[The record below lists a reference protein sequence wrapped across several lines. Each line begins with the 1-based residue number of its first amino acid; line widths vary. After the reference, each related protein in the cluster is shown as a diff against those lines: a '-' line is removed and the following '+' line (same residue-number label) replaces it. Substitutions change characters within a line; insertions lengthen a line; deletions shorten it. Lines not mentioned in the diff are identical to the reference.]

1 MNIWQDLVKTAVVGT
16 QRQQMKN
23 FSQENQLGEVL
34 SRLDSNDKEGSLLS
48 AAGAIYLYQ
57 KAGKLAAIDNK
68 KTLETCDLDDL
79 PYCSQLSEQHLG
91 MILSGGDSRA
101 LPEWLK
107 LLAEAKKVISPK
119 YLPELLA
126 LGKRNNHLRKDILP
140 VLGKRG
146 FWLAAQN
153 PEWNYAVGED
163 ADQIWKNGSLEAR
176 IKLLKELR
184 QSEPEK
190 GRSTHQRC
198 GRSQL
203 QNIWSKERAQ
213 ERASLLEVLEVA
225 LSVDDEPF
233 LEDALEDRSKQVRD
247 VAARLLAQIPESK
260 LVQRMIERVRPLLSL
275 NNKGIEVVL
284 PQKCTLEMTQDGI
297 DESKYIPSLGEKA
310 SLLLQMLSCVP
321 PSIWSDDWKKT
332 PDELLKIIENSKW
345 KKLLLEA
352 WATATVKSKD
362 IVWAE
367 ALLKSSVSLYK
378 NLNHIDNSIVN
389 FIRILP
395 SSQVETLTLEALQQS
410 SNTPPFNS
418 TSPAFPLLIHTPHIW
433 NEEISRAVI
442 SSIKGCIENNNQVN
456 DWQVGS
462 ALGRFSLKIAPSIY
476 HEAAEIL
483 KFEESEN
490 THKPIIDAID
500 KFLTKLQFRYEMKEA
515 LFIM

>member
-16 QRQQMKN
+16 QRQQLKN

-57 KAGKLAAIDNK
+57 KAGKLAAIDRK

-79 PYCSQLSEQHLG
+79 PYCSQVSEQHLG
-91 MILSGGDSRA
+91 MMLSGEYEA
-101 LPEWLK
+101 FLPEWLK
-107 LLAEAKKVISPK
+107 LLAESKKVVSAK
-119 YLPELLA
+119 YLPEILK
-126 LGKRNNHLRKDILP
+126 LGIRQHHWRKDILP

-184 QSEPEK
+184 KSEPEK
-190 GRSTHQRC
+190 GL
-198 GRSQL
+198 SQL

-213 ERASLLEVLEVA
+213 ERSSLLEVLEIG

-233 LEDALEDRSKQVRD
+233 LEDALEDRSKLVRD
-247 VAARLLAQIPESK
+247 VAAKLLAQIPESK

-275 NNKGIEVVL
+275 DSKGIEVVL

-310 SLLLQMLSCVP
+310 SLLLQMLSYVP

-332 PDELLKIIENSKW
+332 PIELIRIIENSKW
-345 KKLLLEA
+345 EKLLLEA
-352 WATATVKSKD
+352 WTTATVKSKD
-362 IVWAE
+362 IAWAE

-378 NLNHIDNSIVN
+378 KLNNIDNSIVN
-389 FIRILP
+389 FLRILP
-395 SSQVETLTLEALQQS
+395 CSQVKNITLDALQQS
-410 SNTPPFNS
+410 LNTPPFNS
-418 TSPAFPLLIHTPHIW
+418 TSPAFPLLIHTPHTW

-442 SSIKGCIENNNQVN
+442 SRIKSCIENNNQVN

-476 HEAAEIL
+476 HEAAESLI
-483 KFEESEN
+483 FEESEN
-490 THKPIIDAID
+490 THKSIIEAID

-515 LFIM
+515 LES